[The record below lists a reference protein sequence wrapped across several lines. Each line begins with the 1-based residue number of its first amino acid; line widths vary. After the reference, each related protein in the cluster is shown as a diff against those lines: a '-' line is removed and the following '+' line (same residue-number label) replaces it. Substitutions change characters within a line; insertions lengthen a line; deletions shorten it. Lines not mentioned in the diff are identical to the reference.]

1 MSFDHPLKFAI
12 DIGKGKSEGD
22 DATDV
27 IVSMGDGSKPW
38 FKIARVEELLIVTS
52 LKGEPFLM
60 IKEITSDREGGL
72 AMDLYRYSP
81 LALASENANREH
93 PREQKIARVSRKYYR
108 KERKFRWRKSKYM
121 LCIGHFVEVLEP
133 YDTHYPPVTCHGCW
147 PYVMNFTCPDSE
159 SENKNKNE
167 NKNTENR
174 DAKKQLEPASI
185 NVATIKKQRFRN
197 NKWQMTVA
205 AEQDVLLFLGIV
217 CAFELLERKVDEYDG
232 CC

>member
-27 IVSMGDGSKPW
+27 VVSMGDGSKPW

-60 IKEITSDREGGL
+60 IKEITSDREGSL

-81 LALASENANREH
+81 LALASENA
-93 PREQKIARVSRKYYR
+93 
-108 KERKFRWRKSKYM
+108 M
-121 LCIGHFVEVLEP
+121 
-133 YDTHYPPVTCHGCW
+133 
-147 PYVMNFTCPDSE
+147 MNFTCPDSE
-159 SENKNKNE
+159 SENKNENE